1 VSFLTHAL
9 KNFNCVIHLSPDGYL
24 QPQPVLPSP
33 KPPSVGNKLMPSAKY
48 DFKFKDY
55 APWYSANCAKTTS
68 IWTPWTTSSPS
79 PPNTSSILFEL
90 SSPDKS
96 GSFFHFSYDYCFII
110 KTIRHSEHKFLLS
123 ILKDYHKHVK
133 NNPHTLLSRFYG
145 LGQKIH
151 FVIMNNLFLPHRDIH
166 KTYDL
171 KGSTV
176 GRECP
181 EEKAARNLWA
191 VLKDLIGLIAGICR
205 RRGRY

>member
-1 VSFLTHAL
+1 MAISNHDPSF
-9 KNFNCVIHLSPDGYL
+9 P
-24 QPQPVLPSP
+24 LPNP
-33 KPPSVGNKLMPSAKY
+33 HIPPSVGNELMPSAKY

-55 APWYSANCAKTTS
+55 APGYSANCAKTTS

-79 PPNTSSILFEL
+79 PPNASSILFEL
-90 SSPDKS
+90 GSPDKS

-133 NNPHTLLSRFYG
+133 NNPHTLLSHFYG

-176 GRECP
+176 GREYP
-181 EEKAARNLWA
+181 EEKAARNPWA
-191 VLKDLIGLIAGICR
+191 VLKDLIGLITGICW